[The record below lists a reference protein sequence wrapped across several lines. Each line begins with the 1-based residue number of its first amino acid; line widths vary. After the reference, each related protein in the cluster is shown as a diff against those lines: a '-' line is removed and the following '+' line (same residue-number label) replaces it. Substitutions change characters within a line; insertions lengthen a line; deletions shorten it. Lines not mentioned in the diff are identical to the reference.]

1 MAGGASVHGRR
12 DTREARPESG
22 VGLHQAELIWC
33 QGPWRTAD
41 HFELATIEYVDWLN
55 YRRLH
60 GEIGH
65 MPPAEFE
72 ETFYGSRHEAEIEG
86 RKSLPNP
93 ARFKRVISAS
103 LMQTGP
109 MAMSPSPRP
118 RSLLEPDG
126 HYGLRNMPVQAK
138 AFRSGWCHLERDHG
152 VDVRGLGAAAL
163 LERHLLAH
171 GLDPVPNYSRDCLP
185 WKIRSLPHEML
196 GEQGKKPHR

>member
-1 MAGGASVHGRR
+1 MGTVRQPLK
-12 DTREARPESG
+12 EAVSKPAQ
-22 VGLHQAELIWC
+22 L
-33 QGPWRTAD
+33 P
-41 HFELATIEYVDWLN
+41 
-55 YRRLH
+55 RLH

-65 MPPAEFE
+65 IPPAEF
-72 ETFYGSRHEAEIEG
+72 G
-86 RKSLPNP
+86 RRSTVPVTRRKSKGGLSLPNP

-109 MAMSPSPRP
+109 MSMSPSPRP

-152 VDVRGLGAAAL
+152 LDVRGLGAAAL
-163 LERHLLAH
+163 LERHFLAH
-171 GLDPVPNYSRDCLP
+171 GLDPVPNYGRDFLP

-196 GEQGKKPHR
+196 GEQGEKPHR